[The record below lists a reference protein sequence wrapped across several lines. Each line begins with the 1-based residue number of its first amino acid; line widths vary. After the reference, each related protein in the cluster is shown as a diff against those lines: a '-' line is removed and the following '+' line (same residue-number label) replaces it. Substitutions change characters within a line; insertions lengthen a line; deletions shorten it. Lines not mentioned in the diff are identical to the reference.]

1 MLAYYVPYSK
11 GFAFGVEQAPK
22 IVFIANLGAS
32 TGAFLLLPLI
42 DRARRLSVLLA
53 FLGGTLTAV
62 VVLLSHNLELLL
74 AFYTLLLINMVFSE
88 WAWGSISV
96 LQSELF
102 PTGVRSSIVG
112 FLVSLTGIA
121 GALTVYSEGILTAQ
135 GFISWAIILWALDLI
150 ASIAWYV
157 RGVESARRSIEE
169 LS

>member
-1 MLAYYVPYSK
+1 
-11 GFAFGVEQAPK
+11 
-22 IVFIANLGAS
+22 
-32 TGAFLLLPLI
+32 
-42 DRARRLSVLLA
+42 
-53 FLGGTLTAV
+53 

-74 AFYTLLLINMVFSE
+74 AFYTLLLINMAFSG

-102 PTGVRSSIVG
+102 PTGVRSSMVG

-135 GFISWAIILWALDLI
+135 GFISWAIILWALGLI
-150 ASIAWYV
+150 ASIAWYL
-157 RGVESARRSIEE
+157 RGVESARRSVEE